1 MEEDNPPFPLG
12 QAPLLSSHDPG
23 GSMAYTPG
31 MSLVPIGE
39 TPTPQ
44 ELKAQRAQAY
54 RNRYNQKKKAE
65 KQQLEAQ
72 LEQGR
77 KELEKLRLEQ
87 VSLQDQGSSLSAMG
101 SYAACMLEALT
112 QAKQSASQALSAGMQ
127 GLEQVHDWT
136 RHQYVMLPS
145 AIELMTTTL
154 WTPTEAQMRWTLQ
167 TTRTEEYVHGHQVF
181 FHRISELLREGQ
193 RSPGAEKRVEKRVD
207 TLMTLWLKFT
217 MILMEERKEHME
229 QHLCAKQVREF
240 KRKHRDAIAAATSAA
255 ATRSGGGTSGGG
267 NIPSA
272 SHSVSA
278 AAAAVAAACEVEE
291 EEELEIGY
299 GATASGS
306 NSGSIAQHQIAIFGA
321 QPNDLGLNFPRLSLE
336 QIEGLKIEWKKF
348 KKSVQ
353 GARKDLNQAVGE
365 ATAAFISNIDFEDG
379 SFAPESSAAM
389 AESYL
394 TTVDAATA
402 ADAFVKRESRAYMEL
417 FIKIIQLL
425 SPMQLAHLKTAP
437 TIQPLVPHL
446 PLVCHLLLDEANAMV
461 SPTNT
466 TPENNVSSGDSDDK
480 NAAMVDVPLIQMIN
494 DK

>member
-127 GLEQVHDWT
+127 GLE
-136 RHQYVMLPS
+136 
-145 AIELMTTTL
+145 
-154 WTPTEAQMRWTLQ
+154 
-167 TTRTEEYVHGHQVF
+167 
-181 FHRISELLREGQ
+181 Q

>member
-145 AIELMTTTL
+145 AVELMTTTL

-181 FHRISELLREGQ
+181 FSSNFGATTRGAAESRCRETSRETG
-193 RSPGAEKRVEKRVD
+193 RHVDDPMAEIYYDFNGGK
-207 TLMTLWLKFT
+207 
-217 MILMEERKEHME
+217 ER
-229 QHLCAKQVREF
+229 AYG
-240 KRKHRDAIAAATSAA
+240 ATSLCK
-255 ATRSGGGTSGGG
+255 TT
-267 NIPSA
+267 
-272 SHSVSA
+272 
-278 AAAAVAAACEVEE
+278 AAAVAAACEVEE